1 MKQYVVDA
9 FTNQVFKG
17 NPAAVCI
24 MDEWLDDETMLA
36 ITKENNLSETAF
48 AVKNEGK
55 YQLRWF
61 TPGGEIDLCGHATL
75 ATAFVIM
82 NFVDKDIKDITFTTL
97 SGDLDV
103 TKENELY
110 RMTFPAY
117 ELKPLDV
124 SQEIIDALGDT
135 PEEVYIGR
143 DLLCVFKDQEQVTNI
158 QPDMDKVKQL
168 DGLLLHVTA
177 VGNDSDIDSISR
189 SFGPKLNVVE
199 DPVCGSGHCHIVPY
213 WSKELNKEEIV
224 AYQASERGGMLYTRY
239 QGDTVTLAGE
249 AVLFSKAEIF
259 VG

>member
-24 MDEWLDDETMLA
+24 MDKWLDDETMLA
-36 ITKENNLSETAF
+36 ITKENNLS
-48 AVKNEGK
+48 
-55 YQLRWF
+55 
-61 TPGGEIDLCGHATL
+61 EIDLCGHATL

-103 TKENELY
+103 AKENELY

-117 ELKPLDV
+117 ELKSLDV

-143 DLLCVFKDQEQVTNI
+143 DLLCV
-158 QPDMDKVKQL
+158 
-168 DGLLLHVTA
+168 
-177 VGNDSDIDSISR
+177 
-189 SFGPKLNVVE
+189 
-199 DPVCGSGHCHIVPY
+199 
-213 WSKELNKEEIV
+213 
-224 AYQASERGGMLYTRY
+224 
-239 QGDTVTLAGE
+239 
-249 AVLFSKAEIF
+249 
-259 VG
+259 